1 MGAVRTA
8 DPLRVA
14 ILEREPLAVR
24 VVDAL
29 SAADHRPILILG
41 AGPPPTMAERR
52 LPEILTLPV
61 DEWSPEG
68 IAALG
73 RAVASDP
80 PDAMWAGWSGWE
92 HALAV
97 AELCAELR
105 IRPLGPGADVIRSIR
120 DPEASAR
127 MAGAPVAAAR
137 SATAVDV
144 ATIAED
150 APRVLAVVGVTLR
163 GVSEVVLAESPS
175 GLGPEQDAEAR
186 AIVTRFREALAARF
200 GVEASAGAIT
210 VRLAIDEGAIALV
223 GALPAVP
230 PWFAAAEVAEGIDTV
245 AERIAAVSAGPA
257 ASAAGPA
264 VSAAGPA
271 VSRADRVATAG
282 PEAGRAGSGAAAVTA
297 VLRAEDPLA
306 GFRPGRGQVRSLRL
320 SAGPGIRLDPATTVG
335 DRLAP
340 AGEEGATLAL
350 ITASANDPAG
360 ARALLSRAL
369 AGSAVV
375 TSDAPTDR
383 AALLSLLSG
392 AADDLQLSLEA
403 GVALIDAAIAVH
415 RDRERRRRERFLA
428 SAARGRPEV
437 GEESSE
443 PIELRHGTR
452 DHTLHVLHVGPDE
465 YVVRVGGRSIAV
477 GVGSLGPFERRLV
490 LPGGTHE
497 VVQVHRDPVHVVEVD
512 GALHRVADAAGSVT
526 VAPGPAV
533 VVQTLVAPGDEVA
546 AGDPLVVLE
555 AMKMEMTLTAPAAGV
570 VRYVVGRN
578 VQVGAGEPLV
588 RVDDDRAEPL
598 EVPEARID
606 VPDLAPGPS
615 REEGFR
621 QAAAGLRRLLLGFD
635 VEADAAADLAAAWTH
650 SLAEAPPDRPEVVAA
665 EEDVLGT
672 FADVAAVA
680 AARRPAEPEAELVPA
695 PADPFPV
702 YLRTLDAAE
711 ASLPPAFVDDLR
723 RALARHGVH
732 SFERTPE
739 LEEAL
744 FRIARANA
752 RSALQ
757 GPPLVAILDRWL
769 EHAGSLR
776 VGAGPEIRE
785 LLDRVARVA
794 RGAHPAVA
802 DLALEVR
809 YRWFDERVVERA
821 IDRAYDA
828 VQRTLVGLQLAP
840 DRHRGRR
847 IQALVNSPL
856 PLRGILIPSALAAG
870 EPADGALLEAL
881 IRRYY
886 RIRDLEDVRV
896 DHEDGRPVGTASY
909 VLDGATVRLVATVGT
924 LADVDQVARILAK
937 RADALPDDG
946 DVLTDCF
953 LASPAPPTDELE
965 PLLREALDA
974 ARPSRRVRRA
984 VVTLS
989 GPPAD
994 RRTARQE
1001 HFTFRQPAAGEP
1013 FVEDRLYRG
1022 LHPMMG
1028 KRLDLWRLSEF
1039 DIERLPSAEAVY
1051 LFRAVAKENPR
1062 DERLVCLT
1070 EVRDLTPLLD
1080 ESGRVTSL
1088 PHLERVFTEALAAI
1102 RLYQSH
1108 RPANRRVQW
1117 NRILLNVR
1125 PVADLGADELF
1136 GLVRRMTPLT
1146 EGLGLEKVLVRA
1158 NLRDAATGEIRDR
1171 IMHISNPVGRGLTLR
1186 FDDPADRPIRPL
1198 TPYWQK
1204 VVQARQ
1210 RGLVYPYELMRM
1222 LAPGDGHEAGPFPHG
1237 SFVEHD
1243 LDESETRLVPV
1254 DRPPGE
1260 NIASIVAG
1268 VITNVPP
1275 AHPEGMTRVAILG
1288 DPSRGL
1294 GSLAEAE
1301 CRRICA
1307 ALDLAEQMD
1316 VPLEWFA
1323 VSSGARISMESGT
1336 ENMDWIGR
1344 VLRRLIEFTQAG
1356 GEVNVVVCGINVG
1369 AQPYWN
1375 AEATM
1380 LMHTR
1385 GILVMT
1391 ANGALVLTGKDALD
1405 YSGGVSA
1412 EDNFGIG
1419 GYDRVM
1425 GPNGQAQYW
1434 AADVAE
1440 ACAILLRHYE
1450 HTYRMPGEPFPR
1462 RVATDDPFD
1471 RDVGTS
1477 PHRGEGMATVAEIFS
1492 ERTNPDRKRP
1502 FDIRSVMR
1510 AVVDADHGVL
1520 ERWANMRDAETVVVW
1535 DAFIG
1540 GFPVALLGIESKPVP
1555 RLVPGDADGPQ
1566 AWTSGTLFPQSSKK
1580 AARAINAASANRPL
1594 VVLANL
1600 SGFDGSPES
1609 MRKLQLEYGAEIGR
1623 AVTNFSGPIVFLVIS
1638 RYHGGAFVVFSQTL
1652 NQALEVA
1659 AVEGSY
1665 ASVIGGAPAAAV
1677 VFAREID
1684 SRVANDPAIRD
1695 MEERLAAAAP
1705 EDRAH
1710 LRAQLDDLRAVIRA
1724 ERLGDV
1730 AEEFDDVHDIHRA
1743 LKVGS
1748 VHRIIEP
1755 SRIRPYLIDALE
1767 RGVVAH
1773 VQGAATTSST
1783 SSP

>member
-1 MGAVRTA
+1 MTEGS
-8 DPLRVA
+8 LRVA
-14 ILEREPLAVR
+14 VLEREPLAVR

-29 SAADHRPILILG
+29 AEAGHRPVLILG
-41 AGPPPTMAERR
+41 AGPVPGLAERR
-52 LPEILTLPV
+52 MPETV
-61 DEWSPEG
+61 TVDGDEWTAEG
-68 IAALG
+68 IATLDPGSLDAL
-73 RAVASDP
+73 
-80 PDAMWAGWSGWE
+80 WAGWSGWD

-97 AELCAELR
+97 ADLCAELG
-105 IRPLGPGADVIRSIR
+105 IRPLGPGPDVLRALR
-120 DPEASAR
+120 DTAACAR
-127 MAGAPVAAAR
+127 MAGVDVAADGP
-137 SATAVDV
+137 ATAVEL
-144 ATIAED
+144 ATIAP
-150 APRVLAVVGVTLR
+150 ATGPVRVLATVAVTLR
-163 GVSEVVLAESPS
+163 GGREVVLAECPA
-175 GLGPEQDAEAR
+175 GPAGKEADADVAG
-186 AIVTRFREALAARF
+186 AAVATRLREALAEQF
-200 GVEASAGAIT
+200 GAEASAGAVT
-210 VRLAIDEGAIALV
+210 VRLAMQPGGPALLGAV
-223 GALPAVP
+223 PVVP
-230 PWFAAAEVAEGIDTV
+230 PWFAAGEVVEGVDLV
-245 AERIAAVSAGPA
+245 AARIAAHLGGVEPPRRSG
-257 ASAAGPA
+257 
-264 VSAAGPA
+264 
-271 VSRADRVATAG
+271 
-282 PEAGRAGSGAAAVTA
+282 GAAATG
-297 VLRAEDPLA
+297 VLRAEDPLD
-306 GFRPGRGQVRSLRL
+306 GFRPGAGEVL
-320 SAGPGIRLDPATTVG
+320 SVQLGAGPAIRLDPATAVG

-340 AGEEGATLAL
+340 ADGEGAIIAAL
-350 ITASANDPAG
+350 TASADDPG
-360 ARALLSRAL
+360 DARAVLRRAV
-369 AGSAVV
+369 AGSAIVV
-375 TSDAPTDR
+375 SGAPTDR
-383 AALLSLLSG
+383 SVLLSLLDGSP
-392 AADDLQLSLEA
+392 DDPGVGA
-403 GVALIDAAIAVH
+403 GVALVDAAIAVH
-415 RDRERRRRERFLA
+415 RDRERRRRERFLV
-428 SAARGRPEV
+428 SAARGRAEV
-437 GEESSE
+437 GDETSE
-443 PIELRHGTR
+443 PIELRHGVR
-452 DHTLHVLHVGPDE
+452 DHTIRVLHLGPHE
-465 YVVRVGGRSIAV
+465 YLVRVDGRSLAV
-477 GVGSLGPFERRLV
+477 DVEAEGPFERRV
-490 LPGGTHE
+490 ILPGGAHQ
-497 VVQVHRDPVHVVEVD
+497 VVQVHRDAVHVVEVD

-555 AMKMEMTLTAPAAGV
+555 AMKMEMTLTAPASGV
-570 VRYVVGRN
+570 VRWTVGRN
-578 VQVGAGEPLV
+578 VQVGAGEPLI

-598 EVPEARID
+598 DVPEARFGARD
-606 VPDLAPGPS
+606 EHAPATSTGYQ
-615 REEGFR
+615 GV
-621 QAAAGLRRLLLGFD
+621 AARLRRLMLGFD
-635 VEADAAADLAAAWTH
+635 VEPGAAADLAAAWTR
-650 SLAEAPPDRPEVVAA
+650 SLAETPPDRPDVMAA
-665 EEDVLGT
+665 EVEVLGM

-680 AARRPAEPEAELVPA
+680 AARRPSGPDAELLPA

-711 ASLPPAFVDDLR
+711 ASLPQTFVEDLR
-723 RALARHGVH
+723 RALARHGVR
-732 SFERTPE
+732 SLERTHE
-739 LEEAL
+739 LEDAL

-769 EHAGSLR
+769 EHARLLR
-776 VGAGPEIRE
+776 ERAGPVLRE
-785 LLDRVARVA
+785 LLDRVADAA
-794 RGAHPAVA
+794 RANHPAVA

-809 YRWFDERVVERA
+809 YRWFDEPVVERA

-828 VQRTLVGLQLAP
+828 VQRTLIGLQLAP
-840 DRHRGRR
+840 DRHRPRR

-856 PLRGILIPSALAAG
+856 PLRAILIPSALAAG

-886 RIRDLEDVRV
+886 RIRELGDVRI
-896 DHEDGRPVGTASY
+896 DHEDGRPVATTSY
-909 VLDGATVRLVATVGT
+909 VLDGVTVRLVATVGT
-924 LADVDQVARILAK
+924 LPDVGVVAGILAR
-937 RADALPDDG
+937 RADELPVDG

-953 LASPAPPTDELE
+953 LLSPDSTSSGEELE
-965 PLLREALDA
+965 PMLRGGLDA
-974 ARPSRRVRRA
+974 AMPSRRVRRA

-989 GPPAD
+989 GPRAD
-994 RRTARQE
+994 RRTAREE

-1051 LFRAVAKENPR
+1051 LFRAVAKENPK

-1070 EVRDLTPLLD
+1070 EVRDLTPLSD

-1108 RPANRRVQW
+1108 RPANRRIQW

-1146 EGLGLEKVLVRA
+1146 EGLGLEKVLVRV
-1158 NLRDAATGEIRDR
+1158 NLRDATTGEVRDR

-1210 RGLVYPYELMRM
+1210 RGLVYPYELMKM
-1222 LAPGDGHEAGPFPHG
+1222 LAPGNGHAAGPFPPG
-1237 SFVEHD
+1237 TFVEHD
-1243 LDESETRLVPV
+1243 LDDSETRLVPV

-1260 NIASIVAG
+1260 NTASIVAG
-1268 VITNVPP
+1268 VVTNVSE
-1275 AHPEGMTRVAILG
+1275 AYPEGMTRVVILG

-1307 ALDLAEQMD
+1307 ALDLAAEMD

-1344 VLRRLIEFTQAG
+1344 VLRGLIEFTQAG

-1440 ACAILLRHYE
+1440 ACGILLRHYE
-1450 HTYRMPGEPFPR
+1450 HTYRMPGERFPR
-1462 RVATDDPFD
+1462 RVPTDDPFD
-1471 RDVGTS
+1471 RDVGPS
-1477 PHRGEGMATVAEIFS
+1477 PHRGEGLATVGEIFS

-1502 FDIRSVMR
+1502 FDMRSVMR

-1580 AARAINAASANRPL
+1580 AARAINAASGNRPL

-1609 MRKLQLEYGAEIGR
+1609 MRKVQLEYGAEIGR
-1623 AVTNFSGPIVFLVIS
+1623 AVTNFRGPIVFLVVS

-1652 NQALEVA
+1652 NEGLEVA

-1677 VFAREID
+1677 VFAREI
-1684 SRVANDPAIRD
+1684 STRVANDPAIRD
-1695 MEERLAAAAP
+1695 LEQRVAEAGP
-1705 EDRAH
+1705 EDRAR
-1710 LRAQLDDLRAVIRA
+1710 LRAQLDDLRTVIHA

-1730 AEEFDDVHDIHRA
+1730 AEEFDAVHDIHRA

-1755 SRIRPYLIDALE
+1755 TRIRPYLIDALE
-1767 RGVVAH
+1767 RGLRR
-1773 VQGAATTSST
+1773 
-1783 SSP
+1783 

>member
-1 MGAVRTA
+1 
-8 DPLRVA
+8 
-14 ILEREPLAVR
+14 
-24 VVDAL
+24 
-29 SAADHRPILILG
+29 
-41 AGPPPTMAERR
+41 
-52 LPEILTLPV
+52 
-61 DEWSPEG
+61 
-68 IAALG
+68 
-73 RAVASDP
+73 
-80 PDAMWAGWSGWE
+80 
-92 HALAV
+92 
-97 AELCAELR
+97 
-105 IRPLGPGADVIRSIR
+105 
-120 DPEASAR
+120 
-127 MAGAPVAAAR
+127 
-137 SATAVDV
+137 
-144 ATIAED
+144 
-150 APRVLAVVGVTLR
+150 
-163 GVSEVVLAESPS
+163 
-175 GLGPEQDAEAR
+175 
-186 AIVTRFREALAARF
+186 
-200 GVEASAGAIT
+200 
-210 VRLAIDEGAIALV
+210 
-223 GALPAVP
+223 
-230 PWFAAAEVAEGIDTV
+230 
-245 AERIAAVSAGPA
+245 
-257 ASAAGPA
+257 
-264 VSAAGPA
+264 
-271 VSRADRVATAG
+271 
-282 PEAGRAGSGAAAVTA
+282 
-297 VLRAEDPLA
+297 
-306 GFRPGRGQVRSLRL
+306 
-320 SAGPGIRLDPATTVG
+320 
-335 DRLAP
+335 
-340 AGEEGATLAL
+340 
-350 ITASANDPAG
+350 
-360 ARALLSRAL
+360 
-369 AGSAVV
+369 
-375 TSDAPTDR
+375 
-383 AALLSLLSG
+383 
-392 AADDLQLSLEA
+392 
-403 GVALIDAAIAVH
+403 
-415 RDRERRRRERFLA
+415 
-428 SAARGRPEV
+428 
-437 GEESSE
+437 
-443 PIELRHGTR
+443 
-452 DHTLHVLHVGPDE
+452 
-465 YVVRVGGRSIAV
+465 
-477 GVGSLGPFERRLV
+477 
-490 LPGGTHE
+490 
-497 VVQVHRDPVHVVEVD
+497 
-512 GALHRVADAAGSVT
+512 
-526 VAPGPAV
+526 
-533 VVQTLVAPGDEVA
+533 
-546 AGDPLVVLE
+546 
-555 AMKMEMTLTAPAAGV
+555 
-570 VRYVVGRN
+570 
-578 VQVGAGEPLV
+578 
-588 RVDDDRAEPL
+588 
-598 EVPEARID
+598 
-606 VPDLAPGPS
+606 
-615 REEGFR
+615 
-621 QAAAGLRRLLLGFD
+621 
-635 VEADAAADLAAAWTH
+635 
-650 SLAEAPPDRPEVVAA
+650 
-665 EEDVLGT
+665 
-672 FADVAAVA
+672 
-680 AARRPAEPEAELVPA
+680 
-695 PADPFPV
+695 
-702 YLRTLDAAE
+702 
-711 ASLPPAFVDDLR
+711 
-723 RALARHGVH
+723 
-732 SFERTPE
+732 
-739 LEEAL
+739 
-744 FRIARANA
+744 
-752 RSALQ
+752 
-757 GPPLVAILDRWL
+757 
-769 EHAGSLR
+769 
-776 VGAGPEIRE
+776 
-785 LLDRVARVA
+785 
-794 RGAHPAVA
+794 
-802 DLALEVR
+802 
-809 YRWFDERVVERA
+809 
-821 IDRAYDA
+821 
-828 VQRTLVGLQLAP
+828 
-840 DRHRGRR
+840 
-847 IQALVNSPL
+847 
-856 PLRGILIPSALAAG
+856 
-870 EPADGALLEAL
+870 
-881 IRRYY
+881 
-886 RIRDLEDVRV
+886 
-896 DHEDGRPVGTASY
+896 
-909 VLDGATVRLVATVGT
+909 
-924 LADVDQVARILAK
+924 
-937 RADALPDDG
+937 
-946 DVLTDCF
+946 
-953 LASPAPPTDELE
+953 
-965 PLLREALDA
+965 
-974 ARPSRRVRRA
+974 
-984 VVTLS
+984 
-989 GPPAD
+989 
-994 RRTARQE
+994 
-1001 HFTFRQPAAGEP
+1001 
-1013 FVEDRLYRG
+1013 
-1022 LHPMMG
+1022 
-1028 KRLDLWRLSEF
+1028 
-1039 DIERLPSAEAVY
+1039 
-1051 LFRAVAKENPR
+1051 
-1062 DERLVCLT
+1062 
-1070 EVRDLTPLLD
+1070 
-1080 ESGRVTSL
+1080 
-1088 PHLERVFTEALAAI
+1088 
-1102 RLYQSH
+1102 
-1108 RPANRRVQW
+1108 
-1117 NRILLNVR
+1117 
-1125 PVADLGADELF
+1125 
-1136 GLVRRMTPLT
+1136 MTPLT
-1146 EGLGLEKVLVRA
+1146 EGLGMEKVLVRA
-1158 NLRDAATGEIRDR
+1158 NLRDAATGEVRDR